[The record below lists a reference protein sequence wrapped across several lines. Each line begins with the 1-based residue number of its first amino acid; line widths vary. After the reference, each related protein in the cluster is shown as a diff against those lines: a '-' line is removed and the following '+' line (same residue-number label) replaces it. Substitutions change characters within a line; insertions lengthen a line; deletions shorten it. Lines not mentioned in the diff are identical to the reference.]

1 MNAVRDKHGDAVRL
15 GMSGNVYTGLLEQ
28 NSIRDGMLLAASIT
42 VVLVWRGLIAYY
54 RSFWAVMAV
63 LLALM
68 VGCLLTFGLTK
79 IFVGHLNLATAF
91 LASIVIGNGIN
102 PNIVLLSRY
111 FEELRGGK
119 KGAPALAAALSGAF
133 RGTLAA
139 SSAAAVAYGSLIVTN
154 FHFGIIGSMGMVIC
168 WLAAFSVLPAA
179 LSMLSRRAAVKVPE
193 EPAINAALARLFPE
207 RSWLVA
213 IGGLVFTIAAGTLT
227 AIYLLGD
234 PLEEDWRNLRSTSRD
249 ILVARQ
255 WNDKIAERY
264 EENPAKG
271 VSSRF
276 IVATS
281 SLAQAGEVSQI
292 LRSLAEGQAPEERLL
307 KSLPQALHGTHD
319 DIGEQ
324 SNRGPRHRVGQLGL
338 HVVDV
343 VASAAHR
350 RKYRGV

>member
-1 MNAVRDKHGDAVRL
+1 MRIPFWAILFIAVGAAAQERVEFTPDIGYPTFAVR
-15 GMSGNVYTGLLEQ
+15 EP
-28 NSIRDGMLLAASIT
+28 
-42 VVLVWRGLIAYY
+42 VLHIQ
-54 RSFWAVMAV
+54 
-63 LLALM
+63 
-68 VGCLLTFGLTK
+68 
-79 IFVGHLNLATAF
+79 
-91 LASIVIGNGIN
+91 
-102 PNIVLLSRY
+102 PNTI
-111 FEELRGGK
+111 
-119 KGAPALAAALSGAF
+119 
-133 RGTLAA
+133 
-139 SSAAAVAYGSLIVTN
+139 
-154 FHFGIIGSMGMVIC
+154 
-168 WLAAFSVLPAA
+168 
-179 LSMLSRRAAVKVPE
+179 
-193 EPAINAALARLFPE
+193 
-207 RSWLVA
+207 LVS
-213 IGGLVFTIAAGTLT
+213 
-227 AIYLLGD
+227 D

-276 IVATS
+276 IVATT